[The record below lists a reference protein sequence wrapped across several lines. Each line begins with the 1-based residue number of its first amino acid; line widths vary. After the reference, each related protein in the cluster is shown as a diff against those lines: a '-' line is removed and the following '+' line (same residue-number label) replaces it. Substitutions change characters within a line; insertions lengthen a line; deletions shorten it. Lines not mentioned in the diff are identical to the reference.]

1 MGGLGGLRGLG
12 SCPNCLSSF
21 SMIPRILPDEKMV
34 NWPVRNAIIKRLTI
48 VNTCLVWVGKVK
60 PGSFVEFLIRCFFAV
75 GRTSQEGFGLKRQKS
90 VAPHCKC
97 FEEKWRQAKL
107 EPALSEFQFHKQMRP
122 CLSYACRPPLKNFSL
137 GFRKSFHGIEVFLGG
152 GVGGQEIICLK
163 SKMIEKSCPLSRSKT
178 QCLIFCFGDLWL
190 LNQWH
195 WCNFSLSKIS
205 NEKTISFHKNGGN
218 VSRQQCMTEVQLS
231 SYKKSK
237 KVIINVG
244 RIKVL
249 LVRLSSHMSAD
260 CRAER
265 CYRQTLLHLHPHPPL
280 LLSFLWLSSRPCA
293 LHTTDWLAAPS
304 TSGKT
309 SATCFS
315 LPFHLWFE
323 ETFEHLFWGVSDFL
337 NPLAFPQSS
346 VHCMPPFPLQQ
357 QAVKSW
363 SRKSFSL
370 RFLRSYFC
378 SMLAL

>member
-1 MGGLGGLRGLG
+1 MSNFLSDVFLLWEELLKKGLDSKDRNRCLLSASASRKSGVKQNWSQLYQSSNFINRCDPVCLMPAGHHSKTFPLASANLFMGLRC
-12 SCPNCLSSF
+12 S
-21 SMIPRILPDEKMV
+21 
-34 NWPVRNAIIKRLTI
+34 W
-48 VNTCLVWVGKVK
+48 
-60 PGSFVEFLIRCFFAV
+60 
-75 GRTSQEGFGLKRQKS
+75 
-90 VAPHCKC
+90 
-97 FEEKWRQAKL
+97 
-107 EPALSEFQFHKQMRP
+107 
-122 CLSYACRPPLKNFSL
+122 
-137 GFRKSFHGIEVFLGG
+137 
-152 GVGGQEIICLK
+152 GVGWGGSQEIISLK

-205 NEKTISFHKNGGN
+205 NEKTISFDKNGGN

-265 CYRQTLLHLHPHPPL
+265 CYRQTLLHLNPHPPL

-315 LPFHLWFE
+315 LPFHL
-323 ETFEHLFWGVSDFL
+323 
-337 NPLAFPQSS
+337 
-346 VHCMPPFPLQQ
+346 
-357 QAVKSW
+357 
-363 SRKSFSL
+363 
-370 RFLRSYFC
+370 
-378 SMLAL
+378 

>member
-1 MGGLGGLRGLG
+1 M
-12 SCPNCLSSF
+12 
-21 SMIPRILPDEKMV
+21 
-34 NWPVRNAIIKRLTI
+34 
-48 VNTCLVWVGKVK
+48 K

-90 VAPHCKC
+90 VSPQCKC
-97 FEEKWRQAKL
+97 FEEKWREAKL

-122 CLSYACRPPLKNFSL
+122 CLSDACRPPLKNFSL

-205 NEKTISFHKNGGN
+205 NEKTISFDKNGGN

-293 LHTTDWLAAPS
+293 LHTTDRLAAPS

-315 LPFHLWFE
+315 LPFHL
-323 ETFEHLFWGVSDFL
+323 
-337 NPLAFPQSS
+337 
-346 VHCMPPFPLQQ
+346 
-357 QAVKSW
+357 
-363 SRKSFSL
+363 
-370 RFLRSYFC
+370 
-378 SMLAL
+378 